1 MATIAGYDVSTAMK
15 WLQKIGT
22 WGEHIQQHSAYP
34 PFRKAVVSMHGMLQ
48 QSYDQVP
55 RHEVLVRAC
64 SHLSSSHAAALLA
77 QLRIYEHLMLCHVP
91 ELLKDGCILD
101 GSSWFLEA
109 FNKTWKDVLVRNTSS
124 GGCGIHGKSN
134 AVDEMETPQ
143 MQCSAAQ
150 HSSSGG
156 QRKGISKRT
165 RWTRRHS
172 NAFTSPRIQTFAGML
187 TGGSVRGS
195 IK

>member
-1 MATIAGYDVSTAMK
+1 MGGAHSAALGIPPFS
-15 WLQKIGT
+15 QSC
-22 WGEHIQQHSAYP
+22 GEHA
-34 PFRKAVVSMHGMLQ
+34 RNVA

-77 QLRIYEHLMLCHVP
+77 QLRIYEHLKLCHVP

-134 AVDEMETPQ
+134 AVNEMETPQ

-150 HSSSGG
+150 
-156 QRKGISKRT
+156 QQWRPEKRHIKANKMDT
-165 RWTRRHS
+165 QALKRIYLTSHPDLCQHADRWKCE
-172 NAFTSPRIQTFAGML
+172 RIQKITQHAQ
-187 TGGSVRGS
+187 TDSHE
-195 IK
+195 